1 MSNVI
6 TTRVS
11 DEVLTMIDQ
20 LAVSRERSRAWVL
33 ARLVEAAA
41 MKEIEFDE
49 ILQAGLDD
57 VASGRTT
64 AHEVVFARMRARR
77 SERKAA

>member
-41 MKEIEFDE
+41 MKDIEFDE
-49 ILQAGLDD
+49 ILQAGLHD
-57 VASGRTT
+57 VASGQTA
-64 AHEVVFARMRARR
+64 AHETVFARMRARR
-77 SERKAA
+77 SQRKAA

>member
-49 ILQAGLDD
+49 TLQAGLDD
-57 VASGRTT
+57 VASERTAT
-64 AHEVVFARMRARR
+64 HEAVFARMRARR
-77 SERKAA
+77 SQRKAA